1 MHRDL
6 NDWGWG
12 QRQGALGRSPLGLC
26 RLHMGLLLLGVLA
39 VMLPARA
46 VAGSGV
52 AADVGGDAGGG
63 GGAGANVVVNAV
75 AAASET
81 PASVVLPSEAL
92 ASQPRP
98 EPESIQPL
106 VQSLPEPSGAD
117 RVSAPAAAPVVAELM
132 LSYSLREGEPVDR
145 QLADWAK
152 REGWS
157 LRWRVPVTWEVFSS
171 FDVVA
176 AGSRQAIESAV
187 QALRQD
193 GAPIRMHVFSNRV
206 IVIESSAISQGAV
219 AP

>member
-6 NDWGWG
+6 NSWGRG
-12 QRQGALGRSPLGLC
+12 RRLCALGRSPRGLY
-26 RLHMGLLLLGVLA
+26 RLHMGLLLLGALAAVLP
-39 VMLPARA
+39 VQA

-52 AADVGGDAGGG
+52 AAGGDAG
-63 GGAGANVVVNAV
+63 ANVIVNV
-75 AAASET
+75 DAAASET
-81 PASVVLPSEAL
+81 PASAVLPPERL
-92 ASQPRP
+92 DSQPQP
-98 EPESIQPL
+98 QPIQS
-106 VQSLPEPSGAD
+106 VVRSLPEPSGAD
-117 RVSAPAAAPVVAELM
+117 PVSAPAAAPVVAELM

-157 LRWRVPVTWEVFSS
+157 LRWKVPVTWEVFSS